1 MDLIFVIIL
10 GGLWGSFANVCIYRL
25 PMGKGVVSGRSFCPN
40 CKKLITWKDNIPI
53 ISFLFLNGKCRS
65 CKKKISPKYL
75 IVELITIIYFLVVYY
90 LFGISISTLLFLFL
104 GLSFVII
111 FFIDLKHFIIPNV
124 LTFSLMIVGFVKS
137 FDPNLNPIFPNYIN
151 SLIGGIFGYL
161 IIWSIITFYNSIS
174 KLNRKHD
181 FFKNIFRQKEG
192 MGLGDAKL
200 LSAIGFWFGWISIPF
215 VIFLSSIIALL
226 FVIPSLIKKSKKLS
240 SQIPFGPYIII
251 GTLIYLI
258 FESNIQSIIFY

>member
-25 PMGKGVVSGRSFCPN
+25 PMGKGVVSGRSFCPR

-65 CKKKISPKYL
+65 CKKKISLQYL
-75 IVELITIIYFLVVYY
+75 IVELITITYFLMIYY
-90 LFGISISTLLFLFL
+90 LFGISLTSLLFLIL
-104 GLSFVII
+104 GLSFIII
-111 FFIDLKHFIIPNV
+111 FFIDLKHYIIPNV
-124 LTFSLMIVGFVKS
+124 LTFSLMIIGFIKS
-137 FDPNLNPIFPNYIN
+137 FDPNLNAIFPNYVN

-161 IIWSIITFYNSIS
+161 IIWSIIYLYKQI
-174 KLNRKHD
+174 RK
-181 FFKNIFRQKEG
+181 KEG

-215 VIFLSSIIALL
+215 VIFLSSAIALL
-226 FVIPSLIKKSKKLS
+226 SVIPSLLKNTKSMS

-251 GTLIYLI
+251 GTLVYLF
-258 FESNIQSIIFY
+258 FENSLKSLLF

>member
-25 PMGKGVVSGRSFCPN
+25 PIGKGVVSGRSFCPN

-65 CKKKISPKYL
+65 CRKKISFQYL
-75 IVELITIIYFLVVYY
+75 IVELII
-90 LFGISISTLLFLFL
+90 
-104 GLSFVII
+104 
-111 FFIDLKHFIIPNV
+111 IDLKHYIIPNV
-124 LTFSLMIVGFVKS
+124 LTFSLMIIGFIKS

-161 IIWSIITFYNSIS
+161 IIWSIIYFYKQI
-174 KLNRKHD
+174 RK
-181 FFKNIFRQKEG
+181 KEG

-226 FVIPSLIKKSKKLS
+226 SVIPSLLKNSKSLS

-251 GTLIYLI
+251 GTLFYLF
-258 FESNIQSIIFY
+258 FENSFKSLLF